1 MSKNALMVWGG
12 WPGHSPKQCT
22 ELFAPWLESQKYSV
36 TISDSLDIYLD
47 TNLLDSMDLII
58 PIWTQGILHEK
69 HTSNL
74 LEAIAN
80 GTGIAGWHGCMGD
93 SFRENVNYQ
102 FMVGGQWVAHPGGI
116 IKYKVKILS
125 PSDPIMH
132 GLTDFEVFSEQ
143 YYMHVDPSNEVL
155 ATTSFSGKE
164 NISKIAPYN
173 SPWIQECEMP
183 VIWKRHWGR
192 GKVFY
197 SSIGHKP
204 DDFEIPEVLEIT
216 KRGLLWAS
224 R

>member
-1 MSKNALMVWGG
+1 MVWGG

-173 SPWIQECEMP
+173 SPWIHGCEMP